1 MVPSVSCVLS
11 VSGVLNDAFG
21 QLCAV
26 CRLNGAFGRLCAVRQ
41 WSVEWCLRLA
51 VCCLSVER

>member
-11 VSGVLNDAFG
+11 VSGVLNGAFG

-26 CRLNGAFGRLCAVRQ
+26 CRL
-41 WSVEWCLRLA
+41 SVEWCLRSA
-51 VCCLSVER
+51 VCCPLVER